1 MPCVQ
6 TVVIAGAGIGGL
18 TLAVALH
25 QAGIAVR
32 LFERRAAPQA
42 IATGL
47 TLWAPVVAPLQRL
60 GLNFSA
66 IGAPLEQ
73 LMIEAQAQQRLT
85 VVPVGEA
92 SQQFG
97 ADSYAIERQLL
108 LQGLAHLLPPDC
120 IEWGQTAIGV
130 NQTDKERP
138 CLHLADGQS
147 VSADLIVACD
157 GIHSQLRAVV
167 AGPVALRSVPD
178 VIWSAVTDATSAE
191 LPTHSQIDSW
201 QSGGK
206 GGLAD
211 VGRGRWR
218 WYLTLNAQRAAT
230 IQGKAE
236 LLQVAETWCSPL
248 ARAIALTPP
257 EAIVRTI
264 AEDLPPLPRWHDRRL
279 VLLGDAAHATTP
291 FAGMGACNAIGDAL
305 ALAEQLQSQTDLATA
320 LATYVQVRKAHAEAI
335 VRDSRFKLWL
345 ATLQSPP
352 LVRLRNFVFANL
364 PLPARHQLAHR
375 IVSGQP

>member
-1 MPCVQ
+1 MPCVHN
-6 TVVIAGAGIGGL
+6 VVIVGGGIGGL

-25 QAGIAVR
+25 QAGITVR

-47 TLWAPVVAPLQRL
+47 NLWAPVVAPLQRL

-73 LMIEAQAQQRLT
+73 LMIEAQDQQRLT

-92 SQQFG
+92 SQRFG
-97 ADSYAIERQLL
+97 ADSYAVERQLL
-108 LQGLAHLLPPDC
+108 LQGLANLLPQDS
-120 IEWGQTAIGV
+120 IEWGKTAIGV
-130 NQTDKERP
+130 DQIDHERS
-138 CLHLADGQS
+138 CLHRADGQTIA
-147 VSADLIVACD
+147 ADLIVACD
-157 GIHSQLRAVV
+157 GIHSRLRATV
-167 AGPVALRSVPD
+167 AGPVALQSVPE
-178 VIWSAVTDATSAE
+178 VIWSAVTDAATAD

-218 WYLTLNAQRAAT
+218 WYLTLNAQRAKL

-248 ARAIALTPP
+248 ARAIALTPA
-257 EAIVRTI
+257 EAIVQTV
-264 AEDLPPLPRWHDRRL
+264 AEDLPRLPRWHDRRL

-291 FAGMGACNAIGDAL
+291 FAGMGACSAIGDAL
-305 ALAEQLQSQTDLATA
+305 ALAAQLKSQTDLATA
-320 LATYVQVRKAHAEAI
+320 LATYVQVRKSRAEAI

-345 ATLQSPP
+345 ATLQFPP
-352 LVRLRNFVFANL
+352 LVLLRNAAFASL
-364 PLPARHQLAHR
+364 PLLARQQIAQRL
-375 IVSGQP
+375 VGGQP